1 MEILLNKIVID
12 GLEEIYQNTISEELS
27 QDELNIVIE
36 DIQPKILETLKK

>member
-1 MEILLNKIVID
+1 MEILLNKIVIV
-12 GLEEIYQNTISEELS
+12 GLEDIYQNTISEELS